1 MSSSPA
7 GCRRFSS
14 APRLISSPRGFPV
27 RQRPSGPAGPLGPAA
42 VAGPHGRRV
51 GDSRSAPL
59 QGQRTQFNT
68 ETQPHEGLSVCRAP
82 AAGRGDPAHVGPG
95 AGANTRTPGLRSVR
109 WRSVPVRPSPQ
120 AELRSGLHS
129 GAKAQ
134 GPSDG
139 TPGPARPSDPPLW
152 ALDRAQPAREAAGP
166 SGGAAADSERSAW
179 RPGPAAGA
187 PETRRALGDTPSLPR
202 SARALSSLTGCR
214 KRRVGLRPERQ
225 SPPRLR
231 TTHGP
236 RALTGPGSCESLPA
250 PVRLRMTREARGGG
264 RAPRASCLGLRPSPT
279 PTAQPASPDR
289 PPHRDAQTRS
299 RDRRTGP
306 HGRPHGPPHGDPHTL
321 SPLQTVSQTP
331 SWDRL
336 TGTTTRDPL
345 TGPPVRRP
353 SGTQPTDPTGL
364 WLLCS
369 LRQSR
374 RKPFP
379 EFPGAL
385 LLPSHWPARNHVCVP
400 RPIARQGKT
409 CGSGRL

>member
-14 APRLISSPRGFPV
+14 ARRLISSPRGFPV

-42 VAGPHGRRV
+42 VAGPHGRRA

-250 PVRLRMTREARGGG
+250 PVRLRMTREARGRG

-289 PPHRDAQTRS
+289 PTAAQ
-299 RDRRTGP
+299 
-306 HGRPHGPPHGDPHTL
+306 GRA
-321 SPLQTVSQTP
+321 
-331 SWDRL
+331 
-336 TGTTTRDPL
+336 DPL
-345 TGPPVRRP
+345 TGPPHRASRTP
-353 SGTQPTDPTGL
+353 SWTPSWGPPHNITSADRVTNPLMGPPHGDHHAG
-364 WLLCS
+364 
-369 LRQSR
+369 
-374 RKPFP
+374 
-379 EFPGAL
+379 
-385 LLPSHWPARNHVCVP
+385 PSHGTACPATLRHAANGPHRALAPLLSASVTKKAFPRIPRGPPPPIPLASQESRVC
-400 RPIARQGKT
+400 
-409 CGSGRL
+409 S

>member
-134 GPSDG
+134 GARALRWDAG
-139 TPGPARPSDPPLW
+139 PGPALRPSTLG
-152 ALDRAQPAREAAGP
+152 AGP
-166 SGGAAADSERSAW
+166 G
-179 RPGPAAGA
+179 AAGA
-187 PETRRALGDTPSLPR
+187 GGSRAIWRSSGRFREKRLASGTCCGSPGDAPRVGRHTIPSAERPRPQLPHRLPEEAGGAPARTPITASSPDD
-202 SARALSSLTGCR
+202 ARASGAH
-214 KRRVGLRPERQ
+214 RVGKLRIPAGAGAAPDDTG
-225 SPPRLR
+225 SPRPGAGSAGLLSGPPPIPYSDRTARL
-231 TTHGP
+231 
-236 RALTGPGSCESLPA
+236 
-250 PVRLRMTREARGGG
+250 ARPTAAQG
-264 RAPRASCLGLRPSPT
+264 RA
-279 PTAQPASPDR
+279 
-289 PPHRDAQTRS
+289 
-299 RDRRTGP
+299 
-306 HGRPHGPPHGDPHTL
+306 
-321 SPLQTVSQTP
+321 
-331 SWDRL
+331 
-336 TGTTTRDPL
+336 DPL
-345 TGPPVRRP
+345 TGPPHRASRTP
-353 SGTQPTDPTGL
+353 SWTPSWGPPHNITSADRVTNPLMGPPHGDHHAG
-364 WLLCS
+364 
-369 LRQSR
+369 
-374 RKPFP
+374 
-379 EFPGAL
+379 
-385 LLPSHWPARNHVCVP
+385 PSHGTACPATLRHAANGPHRALAPLLSASVTKKAFPRIPRGPPPPIPLASQESRVC
-400 RPIARQGKT
+400 
-409 CGSGRL
+409 S